1 MTNSSNPSR
10 MPLPEALQVLQAH
23 SQDSVVIS
31 TMGAAREWAKLEPS
45 PLDFVYVPSS
55 MGQGPP
61 LGLGIALAQPDQR
74 VIVVNG
80 DGCLLMNLGCL
91 VTITAQA
98 PRNFT
103 LIIIDNG
110 VYEVTGNQATIGSAA
125 KRSSKQ
131 SVDYVAL
138 ARATGFEEV
147 YEFDD
152 VESWRYEQ
160 EIMHDEGPICIVLK
174 TANRT
179 EDVGARSPGPAPQR
193 AQGLREAL
201 CGAVQT
207 ASS

>member
-1 MTNSSNPSR
+1 MT
-10 MPLPEALQVLQAH
+10 LPDALDVIHRNRRDA
-23 SQDSVVIS
+23 VVIT
-31 TMGAAREWAKLEPS
+31 TMGSARDWQQFEPH
-45 PLDFVYVPSS
+45 PKDLVYMPSS

-91 VTITAQA
+91 VSITAQA
-98 PRNFT
+98 PKNFT

-125 KRSSKQ
+125 KRASQQ
-131 SVDYVAL
+131 SVDYGDL
-138 ARATGFEEV
+138 ARAAGFEEV

-160 EIMHDEGPICIVLK
+160 EIMHEEGPICIVLK

-193 AQGLREAL
+193 AQTLREAL
-201 CGAVQT
+201 CGVAQA

>member
-1 MTNSSNPSR
+1 MT
-10 MPLPEALQVLQAH
+10 LPDALDVIHRNRRDA
-23 SQDSVVIS
+23 VVIT
-31 TMGAAREWAKLEPS
+31 TMGSARDWQQFEPH
-45 PLDFVYVPSS
+45 PKDLVYMPSS

-98 PRNFT
+98 PKNFT

-125 KRSSKQ
+125 KRASQQ
-131 SVDYVAL
+131 SVDYGDL
-138 ARATGFEEV
+138 ARAAGFEEV

-160 EIMHDEGPICIVLK
+160 EIMHEEGPICIVLK

-193 AQGLREAL
+193 AQTLREAL
-201 CGAVQT
+201 CGVAQA

>member
-1 MTNSSNPSR
+1 MSDKVMT
-10 MPLPEALQVLQAH
+10 LPNALDVIHRNRRDA
-23 SQDSVVIS
+23 VVIT
-31 TMGAAREWAKLEPS
+31 TMGSARDWQQFEPH
-45 PLDFVYVPSS
+45 PKDLVYMPSS

-91 VTITAQA
+91 VSITAQA
-98 PRNFT
+98 PKNFT

-125 KRSSKQ
+125 KRASQQ
-131 SVDYVAL
+131 SVDYGDL
-138 ARATGFEEV
+138 ARAAGFEEV

-160 EIMHDEGPICIVLK
+160 EIMHEEGPICIVLK

-193 AQGLREAL
+193 AQTLREAL
-201 CGAVQT
+201 CGVAQA

>member
-1 MTNSSNPSR
+1 MN
-10 MPLPEALQVLQAH
+10 LPDALEVIHRQRRDA
-23 SQDSVVIS
+23 VVIT
-31 TMGAAREWAKLEPS
+31 TMGSARDWQQLEPH
-45 PLDFVYVPSS
+45 PKDLVYMPSS

-91 VTITAQA
+91 VTITAHA
-98 PRNFT
+98 PKNFC

-110 VYEVTGNQATIGSAA
+110 VYEVTGGQPLTARPNYA
-125 KRSSKQ
+125 
-131 SVDYVAL
+131 AL
-138 ARATGFEEV
+138 ARAAGFDEV

-174 TANRT
+174 TTVKT
-179 EDVGARSPGPAPQR
+179 EDAGARSPGPAPAR
-193 AQGLREAL
+193 AQALRAAL
-201 CGAVQT
+201 HAG
-207 ASS
+207 

>member
-1 MTNSSNPSR
+1 MSDQAMT
-10 MPLPEALQVLQAH
+10 LPDALDVIHRNRRDA
-23 SQDSVVIS
+23 VVIT
-31 TMGAAREWAKLEPS
+31 TMGSARDWQQFEPH
-45 PLDFVYVPSS
+45 PKDLVYMPSS

-98 PRNFT
+98 PKNFT

-125 KRSSKQ
+125 KRASQQ
-131 SVDYVAL
+131 SVDYGDL
-138 ARATGFEEV
+138 ARAAGFEEV

-160 EIMHDEGPICIVLK
+160 EIMHEEGPICIVLK

-193 AQGLREAL
+193 AQALREAL
-201 CGAVQT
+201 CGVAQA